1 MRSLLT
7 LSRRVFSTHALPTG
21 DYSWHPFFINPM
33 QYKYVLIITKQC
45 VMERGRSS
53 KNQGTTRSTTNKSS
67 KSSGVSKKDS
77 QSLLRKFFVEEL
89 QDIYWAE
96 KHLVKELPK
105 MQKAA
110 TTDELADAIGDH
122 QAATEEHV
130 TRLEEVFRMM
140 GETPKAKKCEA
151 MEGLV
156 KEAHN
161 VIEDTE
167 EQTATRDVALIMAAQ
182 KVEHYEIATYG
193 SLVQLAK
200 TIGMNDVADVLAE
213 TLREE
218 KEADEL
224 LTSIAENSVNEEGA
238 HEEGNEGEDE

>member
-1 MRSLLT
+1 MVNRGIS
-7 LSRRVFSTHALPTG
+7 FSS
-21 DYSWHPFFINPM
+21 YE
-33 QYKYVLIITKQC
+33 YKTFLIITKQC

-53 KNQGTTRSTTNKSS
+53 KNQGSTRSTNKSS
-67 KSSGVSKKDS
+67 SSSSSSSSKPAAGKTGKKEH
-77 QSLLRKFFVEEL
+77 QSLLRKFFIEEL

-105 MQKAA
+105 LQKAA

-122 QAATEEHV
+122 QAITEEHV
-130 TRLEEVFRMM
+130 SRLEDVFKMM

-156 KEAHN
+156 KEAQN
-161 VIEDTE
+161 IIEETDE
-167 EQTATRDVALIMAAQ
+167 ETATRDVALIMAAQ

-200 TIGMNDVADVLAE
+200 TIGMNEVADVLAE
-213 TLREE
+213 TLQEE

-224 LTSIAENSVNEEGA
+224 LTSIAEGSVNEEGA
-238 HEEGNEGEDE
+238 MEEEGNEGEENEENEEEDR

>member
-1 MRSLLT
+1 
-7 LSRRVFSTHALPTG
+7 
-21 DYSWHPFFINPM
+21 
-33 QYKYVLIITKQC
+33 
-45 VMERGRSS
+45 MERARSS
-53 KNQGTTRSTTNKSS
+53 KNQGSTKSTNKSS
-67 KSSGVSKKDS
+67 SSSSSSKSAAGKKEH
-77 QSLLRKFFVEEL
+77 QSLLRKFFIEEL

-105 MQKAA
+105 LQKAA

-130 TRLEEVFRMM
+130 SRLEDVFKMM

-156 KEAHN
+156 KEAQN
-161 VIEDTE
+161 IIEETE
-167 EQTATRDVALIMAAQ
+167 EETATRDVALIMAAQ

-200 TIGMNDVADVLAE
+200 TIGMTDVADILAE
-213 TLREE
+213 TLQEE

-224 LTSIAENSVNEEGA
+224 LTSIAEGSVNEEGA
-238 HEEGNEGEDE
+238 MEEEGNEGEESEEKEEEE

>member
-1 MRSLLT
+1 
-7 LSRRVFSTHALPTG
+7 
-21 DYSWHPFFINPM
+21 
-33 QYKYVLIITKQC
+33 
-45 VMERGRSS
+45 MERARSS
-53 KNQGTTRSTTNKSS
+53 KNQGSTRSTNKSS
-67 KSSGVSKKDS
+67 SSSSSSKSAAGKKEH
-77 QSLLRKFFVEEL
+77 QSLLRKFFIEEL

-105 MQKAA
+105 LQKAA

-130 TRLEEVFRMM
+130 SRLEDVFKMM

-156 KEAHN
+156 KEAQN
-161 VIEDTE
+161 IIEETE
-167 EQTATRDVALIMAAQ
+167 EETATRDVALIMAAQ

-200 TIGMNDVADVLAE
+200 TIGMTDVADILAE
-213 TLREE
+213 TLQEE

-224 LTSIAENSVNEEGA
+224 LTSIAEGSVNEEGA
-238 HEEGNEGEDE
+238 MEEEGNEGEESEEKEEEE

>member
-1 MRSLLT
+1 
-7 LSRRVFSTHALPTG
+7 
-21 DYSWHPFFINPM
+21 
-33 QYKYVLIITKQC
+33 
-45 VMERGRSS
+45 MERARSS
-53 KNQGTTRSTTNKSS
+53 KNQGSTKSTS
-67 KSSGVSKKDS
+67 KSGKSPAGKKDS

-105 MQKAA
+105 LQKAA
-110 TTDELADAIGDH
+110 TSEELADAIGDH

-130 TRLEEVFRMM
+130 SRLEDVFKMM
-140 GETPKAKKCEA
+140 GETAKAKKCEA

-156 KEAHN
+156 KEAQH
-161 VIEDTE
+161 IIAETE
-167 EQTATRDVALIMAAQ
+167 EETATRDVALIMAAQ

-200 TIGMNDVADVLAE
+200 TIGMMDVAEVLAE
-213 TLREE
+213 TLMEE

-224 LTSIAENSVNEEGA
+224 LTSIAEGSVNEEGA
-238 HEEGNEGEDE
+238 TEEGNEGEEEEDREEE

>member
-1 MRSLLT
+1 
-7 LSRRVFSTHALPTG
+7 
-21 DYSWHPFFINPM
+21 
-33 QYKYVLIITKQC
+33 
-45 VMERGRSS
+45 MERGKSS
-53 KNQGTTRSTTNKSS
+53 KNQGATKSTNKSS
-67 KSSGVSKKDS
+67 KSSGVSKKEN

-105 MQKAA
+105 LQKAA
-110 TTDELADAIGDH
+110 TTDELADAFGDH
-122 QAATEEHV
+122 QAATEEQV
-130 TRLEEVFRMM
+130 TRLEEVFKMM

-156 KEAHN
+156 KEAHGI
-161 VIEDTE
+161 IEDTE

-200 TIGMNDVADVLAE
+200 TIGMNDVADILAE

-238 HEEGNEGEDE
+238 SETEEGSEGEDE